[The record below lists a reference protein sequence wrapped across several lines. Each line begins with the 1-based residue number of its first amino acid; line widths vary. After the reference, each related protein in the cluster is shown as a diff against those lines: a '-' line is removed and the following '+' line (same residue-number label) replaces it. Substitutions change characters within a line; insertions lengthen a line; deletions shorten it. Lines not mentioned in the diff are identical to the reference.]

1 MGERR
6 AMPPEEGLR
15 TGRMRRLGGF
25 FEGTDFRPASPG
37 LRGPSI
43 VIPK

>member
-1 MGERR
+1 MGELR

-25 FEGTDFRPASPG
+25 FGFSPG
-37 LRGPSI
+37 ISGLARS
-43 VIPK
+43 